1 MSLDSQV
8 DQGSHE
14 EISTGVQKVRDIY
27 TGLRESLWMR
37 SHEFVDGWMSPFQ
50 HVDECGRT
58 LWHEMARIMSNGTHA
73 TRLLQHNTSSQI
85 WHRGLV
91 RVFSAFGQ
99 AHDLVVVELVQE
111 RQKLNRQTETKVGLK
126 RMNKNKHT
134 KHI

>member
-91 RVFSAFGQ
+91 RFA
-99 AHDLVVVELVQE
+99 DLHLIYSCHCHE
-111 RQKLNRQTETKVGLK
+111 
-126 RMNKNKHT
+126 
-134 KHI
+134 